1 MPQKIFLADLYI
13 PEIFQFIEKGQ
24 KTGLLSFS
32 TLPVPQAVPKSV
44 HYIWVSQGH
53 VVAAA
58 NQLNNE
64 YLVSLIEQQGW
75 KQWMSKRAFDKLV
88 NWCCPLDEPLG
99 KSLKRQGALQ
109 NSQLEQLFNLQV
121 SHHVS
126 AVLQLKDGL
135 FHFDQD
141 APIPT
146 REMTGLSV
154 PATAAIL
161 MGLRVLPSWDALA
174 DKLPAPD
181 EGLVSIIPSQLYY
194 RLEDLEFQVWKYASR
209 TISIQ
214 ELAQLL
220 SLPLVKIQQIAFR
233 LSTVGLVTVGKEK
246 YKKLC
251 NNSHSSY

>member
-1 MPQKIFLADLYI
+1 MPEKIFVADLYI
-13 PEIFQFIEKGQ
+13 PGIFQAIEKEQ
-24 KTGLLSFS
+24 KSGLLSFS
-32 TLPVPQAVPKSV
+32 TLPVPHAIPKSV
-44 HYIWVSQGH
+44 HYIWVHQGH

-58 NQLNNE
+58 NQLIHE
-64 YLVSLIEQQGW
+64 CLVSLIEQQGW
-75 KQWMSKRAFDKLV
+75 KQWISQRAFEKLV
-88 NWCCPLDEPLG
+88 NWCCPLDEHLG

-121 SHHVS
+121 SQHVS

-174 DKLPAPD
+174 DQLPAPH
-181 EGLVSIIPSQLYY
+181 ESLASIIPGQLYY
-194 RLEDLEFQVWKYASR
+194 RLNDLEFQVWKYANQ
-209 TISIQ
+209 TVSIQ
-214 ELAQLL
+214 ELAQRL
-220 SLPLVKIQQIAFR
+220 SLPVVKVQQIAFQ
-233 LSTVGLVTVGKEK
+233 LATIGLVTVRKEK
-246 YKKLC
+246 YERSL
-251 NNSHSSY
+251 